1 MDLLKA
7 LPIIL
12 IVFVSG
18 CTTGVSRNTQQQEQA
33 PIEQP
38 VQETTPVQQP
48 TEGTLQGEVTPPPA
62 PQEQPTSTAKEYT
75 MEYDESG
82 YYTNGQKTPS
92 ISVKGGDSVKITY
105 QVRSTNVYPGGAQFR
120 GCGATSAS
128 VPPGGTT
135 SIQFT
140 ASSTCTIT
148 AYWPDTNIAKVS
160 MGVVVS

>member
-12 IVFVSG
+12 VVFISG
-18 CTTGVSRNTQQQEQA
+18 CTAQVSETETTQEQEIPTETQPIQEA
-33 PIEQP
+33 P
-38 VQETTPVQQP
+38 TQQP
-48 TEGTLQGEVTPPPA
+48 TEGTLQGEVTPPA
-62 PQEQPTSTAKEYT
+62 QQEQPAPAAKEYI

-82 YYTNGQKTPS
+82 YYISGQKTPS
-92 ISVKGGDSVKITY
+92 VSVKAGDSVKITY
-105 QVRSTNVYPGGAQFR
+105 HVRPANVYPGGAQFR
-120 GCGATSAS
+120 GCGATSAG

-135 SIQFT
+135 SIQFI
-140 ASSTCTIT
+140 ASGTCTIT